1 MAYEHW
7 MIRLCGWEERVMR
20 KKEVDDDG
28 DRQMYGVDNERASS
42 GY

>member
-1 MAYEHW
+1 
-7 MIRLCGWEERVMR
+7 MIRFRGWKEWVMR
-20 KKEVDDDG
+20 RKEVDDDG